1 MKRFSIDLFRLAFV
15 LMIALSCVGYV
26 YAEGVE
32 GTARTNVTY
41 DVAAEAAFG
50 TGDYNAYQL
59 VTNRHHVLGTRSNTA
74 YLRAAMNLN
83 HRIGGSWNLAGC
95 VDAVA
100 SLHADHKVYL
110 QQCYLRLANKIL
122 FAEAGNHEERQV
134 VRDDSLS
141 VGSFV
146 KGTNAKPIPQVRV
159 GTNGFLTVPYSK
171 EWVQVNFEIGYGRFL
186 DGDYRRDVM
195 MNSNGVNM
203 SYISGAYYHQKHL
216 YIRSNP
222 NKRFFAM
229 IGIEHA
235 VQFGGT
241 HRDFSDGTMK
251 VIEKPANMK
260 AFLNVILPL
269 GDDKYFEHEALED
282 WVFGNHV
289 GVMTY
294 QVGCNITPCHRVQA
308 YLDNPFEDG
317 SGVRK
322 GNGYDG
328 LWGLQYSN
336 MSPGRQIVR
345 AAVFEYF
352 QSTNQSGP
360 LHWDNADYPEPI
372 RSQITEFVTG
382 ADNYYN
388 HYFYGGYQYYGM
400 VPGVALITSPIY
412 NKDGYSDF
420 HDTRVKAWHVGVRG
434 ELTGRLSYM
443 LRGSYREGWGTYY
456 APLARKHHSF
466 DAMIQGSYNLN
477 AWNVSAAYGLSK
489 GNIYGDCSTF
499 NIRIGYHGKIF

>member
-1 MKRFSIDLFRLAFV
+1 MNGFFIELFRFV
-15 LMIALSCVGYV
+15 LVLVIALPCVECA

-32 GTARTNVTY
+32 NAAKTNVTY
-41 DVAAEAAFG
+41 DLTAESAFG

-59 VTNRHHVLGTRSNTA
+59 VTNRHHILGTRSNTV
-74 YLRAAMNLN
+74 YMRAAVNVD
-83 HRIGGSWNLAGC
+83 HRVGDSWKLAGC
-95 VDAVA
+95 VDAVL

-110 QQCYLRLANKIL
+110 QQCYLRLVNEV
-122 FAEAGNHEERQV
+122 FFVEAGNHEDCQV

-146 KGTNAKPIPQVRV
+146 KGTNAKPIPQVRI
-159 GTNGFLTVPYSK
+159 GTNGFQTVPYTK
-171 EWVQVNFEIGYGRFL
+171 DWVQVNFEMGYGKFL

-195 MNSNGVNM
+195 ICSNGLNT

-235 VQFGGT
+235 VQFGAT
-241 HRDFSDGTMK
+241 CRDFTDGTMK
-251 VIEKPANMK
+251 VIDKPANMK
-260 AFLNVILPL
+260 AFMNVILPL
-269 GDDKYFEHEALED
+269 GDDRYYEHQAYED
-282 WVFGNHV
+282 WVYGNHI
-289 GVMTY
+289 GMMTY
-294 QVGCNITPCHRVQA
+294 QIGCNITPCHRVQA

-336 MSPGRQIVR
+336 TSAGRQIVR
-345 AAVFEYF
+345 AAVVEYF

-360 LHWDNADYPEPI
+360 LHWDSADYPEPI
-372 RSQITEFVTG
+372 RSQVTEFVTG
-382 ADNYYN
+382 ADDYYN
-388 HYFYGGYQYYGM
+388 HMFYDGYQYYGM
-400 VPGVALITSPIY
+400 TPGIALITSPIY
-412 NKDGYSDF
+412 NKDGYSGF
-420 HDTRVKAWHVGVRG
+420 RDTRVKAIHVGVRG
-434 ELTGRLSYM
+434 ELTARLSYM

-456 APLARKHHSF
+456 VPLVRKHHSF
-466 DAMIQGSYNLN
+466 DAMMQGTYDLN
-477 AWNVSAAYGLSK
+477 AWTVSAAYGLSR